1 MSRAE
6 LSEYLGVGLYTVPQA
21 AKLAHVPASAISR
34 WIFGYSYQYGDERV
48 RQPAVVRSELSGA
61 ESVRVLTFR
70 DLIEVQFVH
79 AFRKMGVSWKVIRLA
94 AEKAKNIIDT
104 DHPFSSQKFLSDG
117 RSIFADLA
125 TEKRRHRALVNLAND
140 QLLFRSVML
149 PALRAGLEF
158 EGPAVVRWWPLGKR
172 RPVVVDPDRQ
182 FGQPISQEGVPTS
195 VLAGAFESMGS
206 MDRVAR
212 WYDVS
217 KKSVK
222 ASIEFERKAA

>member
-1 MSRAE
+1 
-6 LSEYLGVGLYTVPQA
+6 V
-21 AKLAHVPASAISR
+21 
-34 WIFGYSYQYGDERV
+34 FGYSYQYGEQRV
-48 RQPAVVRSELSGA
+48 SQPAVVRAELSGP
-61 ESVRVLTFR
+61 ERERVLTFR

-79 AFRKMGVSWKVIRLA
+79 AFRKMGVSWRVIRLA
-94 AEKAKNIIDT
+94 AEKAKSIIET
-104 DHPFSSQKFLSDG
+104 DHPFSSKKFLSDG

-125 TEKRRHRALVNLAND
+125 TNSRHRALVNLVSN

-149 PALRAGLEF
+149 PALRAGLDF
-158 EGPAVVRWWPLGKR
+158 DGPAVIRWWPLGKK